1 MNENHSFETTE
12 YSNPEMS
19 FADAYQVIRQI
30 MVDMVHDV
38 PSVGV
43 WADMS
48 GDQLKL
54 HYMDYVTNLPVHLK
68 ATVERA
74 DTALKELKKHVAAEF
89 KRRTGS
95 TLKLK
100 EEKDLENYTVEK
112 VSLNER
118 YYYRTWRVFTVSF

>member
-1 MNENHSFETTE
+1 MNENHSFDTTE

-38 PSVGV
+38 PNVGV

-54 HYMDYVTNLPVHLK
+54 HYMDYVNNLPVHLK
-68 ATVERA
+68 ETVARA
-74 DTALKELKKHVAAEF
+74 DMALKELKKHITAEF
-89 KRRTGS
+89 KRRTG
-95 TLKLK
+95 TALKLK
-100 EEKDLENYTVEK
+100 EHKELENYTVEK

-118 YYYRTWRVFTVSF
+118 YYYRTWRVFTASF